1 MVFAIGEIKGYL
13 NKCKNIKD
21 AIENLSEQS
30 IVDCIPVDCL
40 DSLNYDKNNEN
51 LLKYESQ
58 IGMTKLKEEQQTIY
72 RNSNGGRGRKWMAC
86 SPKWISGRHTLK
98 TEYAIFYWVNY
109 GDDMTYG
116 AFSVE
121 EIKQW
126 FSNPEIY
133 LHEIGGTKER

>member
-72 RNSNGGRGRKWMAC
+72 RNSNGGRG
-86 SPKWISGRHTLK
+86 
-98 TEYAIFYWVNY
+98 
-109 GDDMTYG
+109 G
-116 AFSVE
+116 AALLPP
-121 EIKQW
+121 
-126 FSNPEIY
+126 N
-133 LHEIGGTKER
+133 GGGN